1 MKRLF
6 VLDAFNLIYRNFFA
20 VPMMHTKSGMPVN
33 AIYGMT
39 KLLVSI
45 LQDDHPDGIVVAYDG
60 PGPTIRSATY
70 DAYKGTR
77 DKMPDELRSQ
87 LSFIEELFVALRIP
101 MLILEGHEADD
112 IMASIAHQYGSSEC
126 EVSLLSSDKDLYQVL
141 SDHVRIVD
149 GMKKLVAREKECVEK
164 FGVGSK
170 YVRDYLAIVW
180 DSSDNIPGIK
190 GFGPKKAVDLINR
203 FGHVPDIY
211 EHIGEL
217 PQKMQDVLIVEREN
231 AFLSL
236 DLATVIIDLEVGFS
250 VDDAYISSS
259 ERFHLPSF
267 IQFLAKMEFHSLL
280 KKFGWNASSLPTGNP
295 DDDISISSRSISPFP
310 ISQVIVSRDIWQR
323 SIQRMNASPKIWL
336 TYEVF
341 ASNMILIYSDG
352 VQSYSVSS
360 SMIPPWELLEI
371 VVGWVHHPSITLYAD
386 NLKYLLRSLEISSQG
401 IERSIVEEVFG

>member
-39 KLLVSI
+39 KLLISI
-45 LQDDHPDGIVVAYDG
+45 IQDDHPDGIVVAYDG
-60 PGPTIRSATY
+60 SWPTIRSTTY

-87 LSFIEELFVALRIP
+87 LSFIEELFVSLQIP
-101 MLILEGHEADD
+101 VLMLEGHEADD

-141 SDHVRIVD
+141 SDYVRIVD
-149 GMKKLVAREKECVEK
+149 GMKKLVAREKECVDK

-190 GFGPKKAVDLINR
+190 GFGPKKAVDLITR
-203 FGHVPDIY
+203 FGHLPDIY
-211 EHIGEL
+211 NHIGEL
-217 PQKMQDVLIVEREN
+217 PQKMQEVLVTERDN
-231 AFLSL
+231 ALLSL
-236 DLATVIIDLEVGFS
+236 DLATVIVDLEVGFS

-259 ERFHLPSF
+259 ERLRLPLF
-267 IQFLAKMEFHSLL
+267 MQFLAKMEFHSLL
-280 KKFGWNASSLPTGNP
+280 KRFWWNISSLPAENFDGEILIP
-295 DDDISISSRSISPFP
+295 SRSISPFP
-310 ISQVIVSRDIWQR
+310 MPQLVVSRDIWQR
-323 SIQRMNASPKIWL
+323 SIQRMDTSPKIWL

-341 ASNMILIYSDG
+341 ASNMILAYSDG
-352 VQSYSVSS
+352 IQSYSVSS
-360 SMIPPWELLEI
+360 SIILPWELLG
-371 VVGWVHHPSITLYAD
+371 VVNGWIYHPSVTLYAG
-386 NLKYLLRSLEISSQG
+386 NLKYLLRSLEIFSQG

>member
-60 PGPTIRSATY
+60 PGPMIRNATY

-77 DKMPDELRSQ
+77 DKMPDELRLQ
-87 LSFIEELFVALRIP
+87 LSFIEELFTALRIP

-170 YVRDYLAIVW
+170 YVRDYLAIV
-180 DSSDNIPGIK
+180 
-190 GFGPKKAVDLINR
+190 
-203 FGHVPDIY
+203 
-211 EHIGEL
+211 
-217 PQKMQDVLIVEREN
+217 
-231 AFLSL
+231 
-236 DLATVIIDLEVGFS
+236 
-250 VDDAYISSS
+250 
-259 ERFHLPSF
+259 
-267 IQFLAKMEFHSLL
+267 
-280 KKFGWNASSLPTGNP
+280 
-295 DDDISISSRSISPFP
+295 
-310 ISQVIVSRDIWQR
+310 
-323 SIQRMNASPKIWL
+323 
-336 TYEVF
+336 
-341 ASNMILIYSDG
+341 
-352 VQSYSVSS
+352 
-360 SMIPPWELLEI
+360 
-371 VVGWVHHPSITLYAD
+371 
-386 NLKYLLRSLEISSQG
+386 
-401 IERSIVEEVFG
+401 